1 MIMFPFSYRT
11 LEMTFNDFLR
21 DNAWWIALAFAGLV
35 LLSVALILLFNAK
48 AKPKARVIEK
58 SVYLEALGGEGNVL
72 SHERKGSRIML
83 KMQDYEKLDSEKLK
97 EAGVD
102 GFILMSDRLTLVIK
116 GDAEAVEKTL
126 FGE

>member
-83 KMQDYEKLDSEKLK
+83 KMQDYEKLDREKLK

>member
-58 SVYLEALGGEGNVL
+58 SVYPLPRTEGFA
-72 SHERKGSRIML
+72 HHAE
-83 KMQDYEKLDSEKLK
+83 D
-97 EAGVD
+97 AG
-102 GFILMSDRLTLVIK
+102 L
-116 GDAEAVEKTL
+116 
-126 FGE
+126 

>member
-1 MIMFPFSYRT
+1 
-11 LEMTFNDFLR
+11 
-21 DNAWWIALAFAGLV
+21 
-35 LLSVALILLFNAK
+35 
-48 AKPKARVIEK
+48 
-58 SVYLEALGGEGNVL
+58 
-72 SHERKGSRIML
+72 ML
-83 KMQDYEKLDSEKLK
+83 KMQDYEKLDREKLK